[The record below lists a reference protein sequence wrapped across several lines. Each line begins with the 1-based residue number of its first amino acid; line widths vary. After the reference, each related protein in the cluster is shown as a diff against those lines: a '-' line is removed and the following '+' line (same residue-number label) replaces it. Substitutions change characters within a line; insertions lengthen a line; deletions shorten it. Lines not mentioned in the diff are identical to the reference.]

1 MEFTVLKVLLCAL
14 LIARVMN
21 ARPAEIKPMA
31 CDMVHLPNLDFS
43 QGGKSWT
50 LYGST
55 QLDDVYQVGKADDG
69 KPTLSMNVDDNSP
82 KGAKLITF
90 IGRNDFPAQ
99 AGYYRLQFQMR
110 TDLHQGSAQLQ
121 IWLQENHRDY
131 RQLENLGQSA
141 PNNVMG
147 QTPWTNYSAI
157 YKVPAHTTATMVQ
170 FEADNACGS
179 VSVAGVSLEKLS
191 GKAGELLM
199 QQLNLAAPDAPEFGA
214 KMVAT
219 PCRVVNTVGHKL
231 IYQPPGLDHPVLVLN
246 SSTSGGVASAV
257 FVDYI
262 KGTSTVVPFP
272 SGCGGWD
279 IIETTP
285 GKLLFESLSPLSLVT
300 IDTTGGHYKIVS
312 DVPVTKATGNIY
324 AWSFAKG
331 NDGTIY
337 FGSYPTCHAYSYD
350 PRTEKVKDL
359 GYIGPKGNLYVRNIA
374 VDDRGYLLCTVHYG
388 AIGEVAYNLKT
399 GAQTLVVQGDSGDLV
414 QMGGRVYLSLDGKLQ
429 IFDPAVMKFTPVTSP
444 APPQGLHWK
453 SLSHSSTPAR
463 IVLRASDNN
472 YYLCEPEK
480 PPRMIWNLDL
490 NGAGI
495 IGIDANDNILGQR
508 GQSYFVAKPLAKIVQ
523 FKMITDKPIPV
534 AMHFI
539 EADPAGGVTGGP
551 MFGQTLF
558 RYDGA
563 RHLEQNTDQV
573 SNSAG
578 EVYDGKWID
587 GKFYFVSYS
596 GGELGVWDPA
606 QPWDQIHNA
615 NPKIL
620 QDYSSEK
627 FGFQMRPIGGMAVG
641 PGGKLYAGWSAKK
654 GKDTGALTEYDPA
667 TGKARAWSSDLFAAT
682 MSIGKIAA
690 DAKYV
695 YGVTSNEHSGI
706 SIPLQP
712 IDFWMFDPNTQKIVF
727 QQKLPVTRGLVF
739 VTPKIGHVWLADEKG
754 AHLFDVK
761 QMKFTQTLAWPKSA
775 GAPRAAD
782 KVDERGNH
790 AWIFAGNRIA
800 RLDDNAHPTLKVLF
814 QTEKS
819 GELAAGYD
827 GKLYFTQGIELW
839 AAPLE
844 K

>member
-1 MEFTVLKVLLCAL
+1 MMTVLS
-14 LIARVMN
+14 
-21 ARPAEIKPMA
+21 KPQSVSG
-31 CDMVHLPNLDFS
+31 DSISLPNLDFS
-43 QGGKSWT
+43 RGADGWI
-50 LYGST
+50 LYGSSE
-55 QLDDVYQVGKADDG
+55 LDSVYQAGKTSDG
-69 KPTLSMNVDDNSP
+69 KPMLSMNIDDNSP
-82 KGAKLITF
+82 KDDKLITF

-110 TDLHQGSAQLQ
+110 TDLRQGSAQLQ

-131 RQLENLGQSA
+131 YQLENLGQNA
-141 PNNVMG
+141 PNNVTG
-147 QTPWTNYSAI
+147 NTPWTDYVAI
-157 YKVPAHTTATMVQ
+157 YKVPANTTTTMMQ
-170 FEADNACGS
+170 IEADNARGK
-179 VSVAGVSLEKLS
+179 VSVANVSIKKLN
-191 GKAGELLM
+191 GKAENLLM
-199 QQLNLAAPDAPEFGA
+199 QQLNLEAPHARDYGA
-214 KMVAT
+214 KMVST
-219 PCRVVNTVGHKL
+219 PCRVVNTVGKKL

-246 SSTSGGVASAV
+246 SSTSGGVASAI

-279 IIETTP
+279 IIETMP

-312 DVPVTKATGNIY
+312 DVRVTKDTGNTY

-350 PRTEKVKDL
+350 PQTEKVKDL
-359 GYIGPKGNLYVRNIA
+359 GYIGPKGNLYVRNVA

-388 AIGEVAYNLKT
+388 AVGEVAYNLKT
-399 GAQTLVVQGDSGDLV
+399 GEQTLVVQGDSGDLV
-414 QMGGRVYLSLDGKLQ
+414 QMGGRVYLSLDGALH

-444 APPQGLHWK
+444 VPPQGLHWK

-490 NGAGI
+490 NGTGI
-495 IGIDANDNILGQR
+495 IGIDADDNILGQR
-508 GQSYFVAKPLAKIVQ
+508 GQSYFVAKPLVKSVQ

-534 AMHFI
+534 VMHFI
-539 EADPAGGVTGGP
+539 EADPKGGVTGGP
-551 MFGQTLF
+551 LFGQTLF

-573 SNSAG
+573 SNSPG

-587 GKFYFVSYS
+587 DKFYFVSYS
-596 GGELGVWDPA
+596 GGELEDWDPA
-606 QPWDQIHNA
+606 KPWDQMHDV

-627 FGFQMRPIGGMAVG
+627 FGFQMRPIGGIAVG
-641 PGGKLYAGWSAKK
+641 PEGKLYAGWSAKK
-654 GKDTGALTEYDPA
+654 GKDTGALTEFDPA
-667 TGKARAWSSDLFAAT
+667 TGKARSWSSDLFAAS

-690 DAKYV
+690 DARYV

-706 SIPLQP
+706 SIPAQP
-712 IDFWMFDPNTQKIVF
+712 IDFWVFDPNTQKIVF
-727 QQKLPVTRGLVF
+727 QQKLTVTRALVF
-739 VTPKIGHVWLADEKG
+739 VTPQTGHVWLADEKG
-754 AHLFDVK
+754 THLFDVQ
-761 QMKFTQTLAWPKSA
+761 QMKFTQTLAWPQNA
-775 GAPRAAD
+775 GAPRGAD
-782 KVDERGNH
+782 RVDERGNQ

-800 RLDDNAHPTLKVLF
+800 RLDDGAHPTLKVLF
-814 QTEKS
+814 QTEKP

-839 AAPLE
+839 AAPL